1 MDNETQEDIRTLKD
15 TLRRQIIGLLPV
27 LALQEIG
34 GESHLRSCFSDS
46 DILFHVENKPVL
58 FHNLVALV
66 QEVGCWLWENTRHEE
81 AEADL
86 VFLNEDFRQVIGED
100 EHPESLWQPE
110 LNDHYQAILLSDGS
124 LNYLFDQI
132 GALIEVIREESDRV
146 MALEKTA
153 KRSGY
158 LGKARRIEARYF
170 HLRFMLKEKLL
181 SFFQKF
187 LDAETAL
194 NDQQN

>member
-1 MDNETQEDIRTLKD
+1 MYQ
-15 TLRRQIIGLLPV
+15 QIL
-27 LALQEIG
+27 
-34 GESHLRSCFSDS
+34 FSDGQ
-46 DILFHVENKPVL
+46 LKY
-58 FHNLVALV
+58 
-66 QEVGCWLWENTRHEE
+66 LW
-81 AEADL
+81 
-86 VFLNEDFRQVIGED
+86 
-100 EHPESLWQPE
+100 
-110 LNDHYQAILLSDGS
+110 
-124 LNYLFDQI
+124 DQI
-132 GALIEVIREESDRV
+132 GALIEVIREESDRG

>member
-34 GESHLRSCFSDS
+34 GVSHLPSISDFC
-46 DILFHVENKPVL
+46 LFDVENKPVL

-86 VFLNEDFRQVIGED
+86 VFLNENLRQIIGED
-100 EHPESLWQPE
+100 KHPESLLQPE
-110 LNDHYQAILLSDGS
+110 LNDHYQQILLS
-124 LNYLFDQI
+124 FP
-132 GALIEVIREESDRV
+132 AES
-146 MALEKTA
+146 
-153 KRSGY
+153 
-158 LGKARRIEARYF
+158 
-170 HLRFMLKEKLL
+170 
-181 SFFQKF
+181 
-187 LDAETAL
+187 
-194 NDQQN
+194 